1 MTHGQDSKIRLKIE
15 FTKSRSGDFN
25 RILGLIRKTPSF
37 KETSD
42 GGTSLYSVEFDESD
56 FDSAQAVLD
65 LVRGWRSVVFYING
79 KLVPRF
85 KASNAVW
92 DKVYFEYL
100 ESRKEKNNRR
110 PLEDRLKMLKKI
122 RQSKSATDLLT
133 GESDAQK
140 GDKK

>member
-1 MTHGQDSKIRLKIE
+1 MRLKIE
-15 FTKSRSGDFN
+15 FTKSRSGDFD
-25 RILGLIRKTPSF
+25 RILGLISKIPSF

-42 GGTSLYSVEFDESD
+42 EGVSLYSVEFDESD

-65 LVRGWRSVVFYING
+65 LVRGWRSVVFYINE

-122 RQSKSATDLLT
+122 RQSKSATDLLA
-133 GESDAQK
+133 GEKDPQK
-140 GDKK
+140 E

>member
-1 MTHGQDSKIRLKIE
+1 MTHGQGSKIRLKIE
-15 FTKSRSGDFN
+15 FTKSRSGDFD

-122 RQSKSATDLLT
+122 RQSKSATDLLA
-133 GESDAQK
+133 GESDAQTD
-140 GDKK
+140 DKK

>member
-15 FTKSRSGDFN
+15 FTKSRSGDFD
-25 RILGLIRKTPSF
+25 RILGLISKTPSF

-42 GGTSLYSVEFDESD
+42 GRTSYFSVEFDESD

-65 LVRGWRSVVFYING
+65 LVRGWRSVVFYLNG

-100 ESRKEKNNRR
+100 ESRKERNNRR

-122 RQSKSATDLLT
+122 RQSKSAADLLT

>member
-15 FTKSRSGDFN
+15 FTKSRSGDFD
-25 RILGLIRKTPSF
+25 RILGLVRKTPSF

-42 GGTSLYSVEFDESD
+42 GGTSLYSVEFDEPD

-85 KASNAVW
+85 KATNAVW

-100 ESRKEKNNRR
+100 ESRKEKNDRR

>member
-1 MTHGQDSKIRLKIE
+1 MTHGQDSKMRLKIE
-15 FTKSRSGDFN
+15 FTKSRSGDFD
-25 RILGLIRKTPSF
+25 RILGLISKTPSF
-37 KETSD
+37 KETFNR
-42 GGTSLYSVEFDESD
+42 GTSLYSVEFDESD

-110 PLEDRLKMLKKI
+110 PLEDRLKMLKRI

-133 GESDAQK
+133 GESDPQK
-140 GDKK
+140 E